1 MKLPEEEKAAYR
13 AAFRAM
19 SPAKKAEHIYT
30 YYKWPILLGLVVL
43 LILGSALHRALT
55 EKQPVFYLAF
65 ANVTVGSELEEA
77 LTAGYLDTI
86 GADARRQEV
95 YLYRDLYL
103 SPDADEMNHEYAY
116 ASQMK
121 AMGAI
126 QAQKMDLVLMNRE
139 VYDLFSR
146 KGYLAPLPALLEG
159 GDPALAQRLTPL
171 LTGNEVVLSDN
182 TIDFL
187 LGEAEEEQQVTQ
199 PAVNALSVSSLP
211 LFQSAGFDGEIY
223 IGVLANTPR
232 SGACLAYLSY
242 LCP

>member
-1 MKLPEEEKAAYR
+1 MKLPEKEKAAYR

-30 YYKWPILLGLVVL
+30 YYKWPILLGLIVL

-55 EKQPVFYLAF
+55 EKQPVLYLAF

-232 SGACLAYLSY
+232 ADACLAYLSY